1 MEFQWIFRV
10 QNDLPVKLRYGRG
23 KLTRISILIL
33 THRAN
38 NLVILFHDVIL
49 LVPHNKV
56 KKTKW
61 SFSGLS
67 EWCWCVEVS
76 QDTFID

>member
-61 SFSGLS
+61 SFISLS